1 MSLKS
6 FFERIDWRLIM
17 IFILVAAIVHVVETF
32 LAVNDQR
39 NAAYARLARELP
51 YNTMTV
57 VNPVTPEHQVLPYL
71 APDARYAFCPF
82 ETAKSALHVRAVLP
96 DLGWTIGIYAP
107 DGSGIYF
114 AAASADRETTIDLS
128 IIPSDD
134 RFLGLPA
141 ETPGRLSTD
150 NEQTI
155 AAPKG
160 LIVVRA
166 PDKGTPYR
174 SQEDAILATATC
186 TSGRT

>member
-1 MSLKS
+1 MKPKP
-6 FFERIDWRLIM
+6 FWQRIDWRLM
-17 IFILVAAIVHVVETF
+17 LIFVLVAAIVHLVETF

-39 NAAYARLARELP
+39 GAAYARLARTLP
-51 YNTMTV
+51 KNTMTISSAV
-57 VNPVTPEHQVLPYL
+57 SPEHQPLPFL

-82 ETAKSALHVRAVLP
+82 ETADAPMRVRALLP

-107 DGSGIYF
+107 DGTNVYF

-128 IIPSDD
+128 IVPADN
-134 RFLGLPA
+134 RFLGLPT
-141 ETPGRLSTD
+141 EKLGQPGQD

-166 PDKGTPYR
+166 PDKGAPYR
-174 SQEDAILATATC
+174 AQAEAILAKATC
-186 TSGRT
+186 VSGRA